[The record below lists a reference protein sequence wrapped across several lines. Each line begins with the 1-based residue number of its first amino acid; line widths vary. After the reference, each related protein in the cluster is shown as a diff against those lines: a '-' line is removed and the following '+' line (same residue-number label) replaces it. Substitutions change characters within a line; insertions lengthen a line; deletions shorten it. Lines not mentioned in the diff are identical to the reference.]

1 MRVHTL
7 LAVAVGPLLGWAS
20 HMSCTFG
27 VGPVALPLPCMNSS
41 IGAALDQISGQVY
54 IGGWN
59 GCSPVA
65 PGSELAAA
73 VGGRIALVSRG
84 ECSFLAKAEHAE
96 AANAA
101 ALVVFDN
108 QPNALMKM
116 RDPTRKTVDIPV
128 LSITQRSAQ
137 HIAELAQGEQ
147 LLAMSARSATGAEQP
162 PQPASASASAS
173 AQLYARAVLAESAGA
188 KPADV
193 LSLLWQ
199 SVEAVDDV
207 AGTPATA
214 LAAAAAA
221 TAAAAGGGQAQQQQ
235 QQPGF
240 LKDPRQLASRRAL
253 IDIAARLKLDQD
265 ATWSARVLRVY
276 TEMLPLQV
284 TGSSMMW
291 RPSTPQLAAL
301 TATVYLSAGG
311 AGCVLPR
318 DGGALYPPLQPAGR
332 ARVPAGGAGGGGNGA
347 GRAPPRGGH
356 PAPPGAAGAGG
367 RDSAGA
373 HVLHLP
379 VALLRQAGA
388 ARAGAGHSG
397 GGGRAGRGV
406 SRRPVGEGA
415 EVLHAGDRGRTARDG
430 GSL

>member
-84 ECSFLAKAEHAE
+84 ECSFLAKAKHAE

-137 HIAELAQGEQ
+137 HGRQH
-147 LLAMSARSATGAEQP
+147 T
-162 PQPASASASAS
+162 
-173 AQLYARAVLAESAGA
+173 
-188 KPADV
+188 
-193 LSLLWQ
+193 Q
-199 SVEAVDDV
+199 S
-207 AGTPATA
+207 T
-214 LAAAAAA
+214 
-221 TAAAAGGGQAQQQQ
+221 QQHT
-235 QQPGF
+235 
-240 LKDPRQLASRRAL
+240 S
-253 IDIAARLKLDQD
+253 
-265 ATWSARVLRVY
+265 
-276 TEMLPLQV
+276 
-284 TGSSMMW
+284 
-291 RPSTPQLAAL
+291 
-301 TATVYLSAGG
+301 
-311 AGCVLPR
+311 
-318 DGGALYPPLQPAGR
+318 
-332 ARVPAGGAGGGGNGA
+332 
-347 GRAPPRGGH
+347 
-356 PAPPGAAGAGG
+356 
-367 RDSAGA
+367 
-373 HVLHLP
+373 
-379 VALLRQAGA
+379 
-388 ARAGAGHSG
+388 
-397 GGGRAGRGV
+397 
-406 SRRPVGEGA
+406 
-415 EVLHAGDRGRTARDG
+415 
-430 GSL
+430 